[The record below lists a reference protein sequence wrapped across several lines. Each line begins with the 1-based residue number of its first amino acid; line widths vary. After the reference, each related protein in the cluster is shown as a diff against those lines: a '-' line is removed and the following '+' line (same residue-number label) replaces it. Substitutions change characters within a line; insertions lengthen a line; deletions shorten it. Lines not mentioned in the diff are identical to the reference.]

1 MDDMDESTGTNPPP
15 EGPGPEQPGTGPSS
29 GQPGAAH
36 HPPTGHQPPP
46 GHHQPRAGTDGFFD
60 AVRGI
65 GLVRSDD
72 RWIGGVG
79 GGLALRF
86 GVDPLITRGLLAVSV
101 LLGGLGL
108 ILYGLAWLLLPEQR
122 DGRIHVQQLF
132 RGDVDIAVLGGFAF
146 FIAGVS
152 FPDRFLP
159 GFWWW
164 GDRGWHFPWGPVLW
178 IGVIV
183 LVVALIAHRGQGS
196 GGRGGGAPGS
206 GPASAPPPPA
216 ATGGY
221 STGQAPAGPS
231 TPAPSGPYWGSA
243 AGTYPGPP
251 HGGPDPAAWGSAP
264 RPVTPTVDRPQ
275 GPGSATVGV
284 VIALGLIV
292 FAALSYAR
300 RMDWY
305 DGPVLLAAGACL
317 LILMGLGVIVAGLRG
332 RTSGVLGGLAT
343 AGLIVLVPLSLV
355 FGLPWGWHW
364 DGNRLWDGNRTG
376 TVIGD
381 VTETPTTVSVAEQG
395 FSLGAGEA
403 RIDLTELPLDG
414 PPIEVPI
421 RVGAGDLRIVLPE
434 DGAYEASIRVFA
446 GEVDWLGETVTRRAG
461 GASSTFES
469 EAVTDGAEA
478 DIVLDVRVGAG
489 SVTITEAS

>member
-1 MDDMDESTGTNPPP
+1 M
-15 EGPGPEQPGTGPSS
+15 
-29 GQPGAAH
+29 
-36 HPPTGHQPPP
+36 
-46 GHHQPRAGTDGFFD
+46 
-60 AVRGI
+60 
-65 GLVRSDD
+65 VRSDD

-86 GVDPLITRGLLAVSV
+86 GIDPLITRGLLAVSV

-132 RGDVDIAVLGGFAF
+132 RGDFDIAVLGGFAF

-183 LVVALIAHRGQGS
+183 LVVALIANRGR
-196 GGRGGGAPGS
+196 GGGAPGGGAPGS
-206 GPASAPPPPA
+206 GPASAPPPVS
-216 ATGGY
+216 TGVH
-221 STGQAPAGPS
+221 SSGQAPGGPS
-231 TPAPSGPYWGSA
+231 TPASAGPYWGSA
-243 AGTYPGPP
+243 AAGAYPGPP
-251 HGGPDPAAWGSAP
+251 QGRPSPATWGPAPA
-264 RPVTPTVDRPQ
+264 TPKTPGPQ
-275 GPGSATVGV
+275 GPGSVTVGI

-292 FAALSYAR
+292 FAGLSYAR

-343 AGLIVLVPLSLV
+343 TGLIILVPLGLV

-364 DGNRLWDGNRTG
+364 DGNRIWDGNRTG

-381 VTETPTTVSVAEQG
+381 VTETPTTISVAEEG

-421 RVGAGDLRIVLPE
+421 RVGAGDLRVVLPE
-434 DGAYEASIRVFA
+434 DGAYAANIRVFA
-446 GEVDWLGETVTRRAG
+446 GEVDWLGETVSRRAG
-461 GASSTFES
+461 GGSSNFES
-469 EAVTDGAEA
+469 EAVIDGAEA